1 MLKFKFGLE
10 TVLDVKELREKQA
23 IVDYAEISKY
33 FESQDQMLNE
43 MKSISEEA
51 AKTLSGRA
59 SEGIRVFDIKTH
71 FTYLKKIEKQI
82 KVQAEVV
89 EEAKVEKNNMRIALV
104 KLRNEVET
112 LGDLKQRQYMN
123 FRREIYKQED
133 KLTDE
138 FVTYKS
144 GISQG
149 KSLKDAI
156 GKEIQ

>member
-51 AKTLSGRA
+51 AKTLSGEV
-59 SEGIRVFDIKTH
+59 SEGIRVFDIKSH
-71 FTYLKKIEKQI
+71 FTYLNKIEKQI
-82 KVQAEVV
+82 KVQAVVV
-89 EEAKVEKNNMRIALV
+89 EEAKVEKNKLRNALV

-112 LGDLKQRQYMN
+112 LGDLKQRQYVN

-133 KLTDE
+133 KITDE
-138 FVTYKS
+138 FVTYKY

-149 KSLKDAI
+149 KSFKEKNS
-156 GKEIQ
+156 KEI